1 MARILAKPARHS
13 AELHGGHNLITY
25 FSKLTATTPTHTDT
39 TTGDFVA
46 RLREHAKRDL
56 DSKHE
61 AELFSPTR
69 FSGPRCNANAVE
81 VNYLVVDLDGVSQAV
96 AQDTVSALREGG
108 LETIVYPTFSDSDEA
123 RCLRIV
129 VPLSKP
135 VPAHH
140 WREFWNAAIEY
151 LGLPKPPPRASGL
164 KGNDKGAEDCSR
176 AYYLP
181 SGEVQVL
188 HKHGSPLNVDAIE
201 YYRAPKPESIVTD
214 NLSVVLSDPDSPVK
228 SFDLSEFDRKVR
240 ARAPQRPVLR
250 RLVDCLDAKPPE
262 ALAPSGGRDNA
273 LTQVCAALSHV
284 DYEVPPSAI
293 AQYLRPVLN
302 QWEDDESKSW
312 PDKALDILTRF
323 RRRDIEGVKRQNA
336 SKLQLQAA
344 VVPKW
349 RAEASPSI
357 QQVNT
362 GELPTYAA
370 EEVADW
376 ASARGLTAE
385 QLARQSVVQMGE
397 EYYVFFG
404 GQYGLNP
411 IKASEAES
419 FLWRELAPW
428 HGFIGNFKVFT
439 EKRDQTGETV
449 TRTPVKRAALIEQFG
464 SRASKVEYSYLQSH
478 TTFEP
483 ETRTL
488 TLGIPRRITEPEYNP
503 EIEQWLRLMIPSDI
517 RKDVDAWL
525 HKLTDL
531 SVPLPLLIL
540 QGEGNA
546 GKGLFAM
553 GCSQY
558 LGAPYV
564 NGRTIYSGSQFNS
577 ILKQSPL
584 VYFDESLPGSYNF
597 SQLLREEITMDERQ
611 ISEKYRG
618 EQRLKGYLRWLHSRN
633 DLDGKLFSREHLS
646 VQDLKAIGSRV
657 LVVNVSY
664 QAKDFLESNG
674 GWSLTKQWVDEG
686 KLGRHFAA
694 LAAGYGDGVR
704 GQRFFVDGNL
714 NKKYAVAQA
723 VQNDWTGTLLQV
735 CIRAYLDMPIA
746 EAKDAFV
753 YSDEGLFVS
762 PGLLSEPDVWEKYG
776 NGARPLSSVAI
787 GKVLKSLGCKR
798 YVLATNKAMKFR
810 LIPNALCVEW
820 GTQTDIS
827 NEASLADRWQVLS
840 EGKPSPKLYP
850 TNERSE

>member
-1 MARILAKPARHS
+1 MDAKLWSPTEFAPGKPRAS
-13 AELHGGHNLITY
+13 ANAMQVHYLVL
-25 FSKLTATTPTHTDT
+25 
-39 TTGDFVA
+39 
-46 RLREHAKRDL
+46 DL
-56 DSKHE
+56 DS
-61 AELFSPTR
+61 
-69 FSGPRCNANAVE
+69 
-81 VNYLVVDLDGVSQAV
+81 VSKA
-96 AQDTVSALREGG
+96 TVSETFTTLKQGG
-108 LETIVYPTFSDSDEA
+108 LEYIAHGTYSDSDEA
-123 RCLRIV
+123 RCFRVI
-129 VPLSKP
+129 VPLSAP
-135 VPAHH
+135 VPAEY
-140 WREFWNAAIEY
+140 WAEFFRSAVDY
-151 LGLPKPPPRASGL
+151 LSLPTSGDAKSSGDRARMYFAPCDGVQIVH
-164 KGNDKGAEDCSR
+164 N
-176 AYYLP
+176 P
-181 SGEVQVL
+181 GESL
-188 HKHGSPLNVDAIE
+188 RVDAIE
-201 YYRAPKPESIVTD
+201 YYRAPKPESIATD
-214 NLSVVLSDPDSPVK
+214 SLSVVLSDPDSPVK
-228 SFDLSEFDRKVR
+228 GFDLSEFDRKVR

-250 RLVDCLDAKPPE
+250 RLVECLDAKPPE
-262 ALAPSGGRDNA
+262 PLAPSGGRDNA

-362 GELPTYAA
+362 GALPTYAP

-376 ASARGLTAE
+376 ASARGLTAD
-385 QLARQSVVQMGE
+385 QLARQAVVQHSE
-397 EYYVFFG
+397 EYYTFFG

-411 IKASEAES
+411 IRASEAES

-428 HGFIGNFKVFT
+428 HGFQGKFKVFV
-439 EKRDQTGETV
+439 EKRDQTGEAV
-449 TRTPVKRAALIEQFG
+449 IRTPLKKAALIEQFG
-464 SRASKVEYSYLQSH
+464 SRASRVEYSYLQTY
-478 TTFEP
+478 TTFSPDEAK
-483 ETRTL
+483 L

-503 EIEQWLRLMIPSDI
+503 EIEQWLRLMIPPDV

-577 ILKQSPL
+577 VLKQSPL
-584 VYFDESLPGSYNF
+584 VFFDESLPNSYNF

-646 VQDLKAIGSRV
+646 VQDLKAIGTRV
-657 LVVNVSY
+657 LVVNVASE
-664 QAKDFLESNG
+664 AKEYLESNG
-674 GWSLTKQWVDEG
+674 GWGLTKQWVDEG
-686 KLGRHFAA
+686 KIGRHFAA
-694 LAAGYGDGVR
+694 IAAGYNEGVR

-714 NKKYAVAQA
+714 HKKYAVAQA

-746 EAKDAFV
+746 EAKDAFI
-753 YSDEGLFVS
+753 YSED
-762 PGLLSEPDVWEKYG
+762 GLLVRPGMLSESEVWEKYG
-776 NGARPLSSVAI
+776 NGARPLSSVSI
-787 GKVLKSLGCKR
+787 GKILKSLGCKKF
-798 YVLATNKAMKFR
+798 VLAADKSTAYR
-810 LIPNALCVEW
+810 LIPNALCLEW
-820 GTQTDIS
+820 VTQTDIG
-827 NEASLADRWQVLS
+827 AADGLKDRWKVLS
-840 EGKPSPKLYP
+840 EGKPAPKVYA
-850 TNERSE
+850 TNRSGE